1 MWRRG
6 GIGSGCGQNRGLCA
20 PPPRLRRRS
29 SRRQGTRRV
38 PAPAPER
45 RAARPASPRP
55 QQSHPPRRQSLPR
68 LMRQAVRRQSTRQA
82 PASALEWP
90 PARPPP
96 LRPLGSH
103 PPRRCPLLRLM
114 RRSVRRQSTRQV
126 PASAPKWPTRETG
139 SAASAS
145 APSDSAAGADCGAV
159 AAAGAA
165 VGAPPAGAPLDR
177 AAGADRR
184 GGAALASIAIGFR
197 LPAAAVSPGDA
208 GVSSPLR
215 RAGAAG
221 AAAARV
227 RFGARRE
234 DSRGR

>member
-6 GIGSGCGQNRGLCA
+6 GDWWRLWTESRAVCAAAPVQTPPGLPSGDTPGAGSGAGVVG
-20 PPPRLRRRS
+20 
-29 SRRQGTRRV
+29 GET
-38 PAPAPER
+38 
-45 RAARPASPRP
+45 ASPAAAWQP
-55 QQSHPPRRQSLPR
+55 SADALPAAPSDAPFSPPSEY
-68 LMRQAVRRQSTRQA
+68 MSGIGFGAEVA
-82 PASALEWP
+82 
-90 PARPPP
+90 
-96 LRPLGSH
+96 
-103 PPRRCPLLRLM
+103 
-114 RRSVRRQSTRQV
+114 
-126 PASAPKWPTRETG
+126 TRETG
-139 SAASAS
+139 SAASTS
-145 APSDSAAGADCGAV
+145 APSDSAVGADCGVV
-159 AAAGAA
+159 AAASAA
-165 VGAPPAGAPLDR
+165 VGAPPAGAPLDSG
-177 AAGADRR
+177 AGAGRR